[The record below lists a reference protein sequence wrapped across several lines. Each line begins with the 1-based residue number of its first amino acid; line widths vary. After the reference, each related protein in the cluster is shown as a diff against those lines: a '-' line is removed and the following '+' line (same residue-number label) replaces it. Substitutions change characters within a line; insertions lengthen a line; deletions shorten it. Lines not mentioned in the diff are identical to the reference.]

1 MQPEE
6 ELLTMDELAD
16 KLKRSRRYVQYM
28 RYRGFEMPGGRATL
42 KEAVDF
48 LGKVKTP
55 CAKESELKQ
64 NS

>member
-1 MQPEE
+1 MQPEK

-16 KLKRSRRYVQYM
+16 KMKRSRRYSQYM

-42 KEAVDF
+42 KEAIDF
-48 LGKVKTP
+48 LRKVKTP
-55 CAKESELKQ
+55 CAKEAEINQ